1 MTDPTPTP
9 EAAGASTEASRRVS
23 PAAEPLQD
31 LVDHARHTRVVV
43 IGGGIAG
50 LVAAW
55 ECVKVGMSVTLVEA
69 SDRLGGT
76 IGSTPL
82 AGLELETGVTC
93 WSTRGGAVRRL
104 VAEVLPD
111 ATMVSPRDDREW
123 IAGPAKGAAAP
134 LPVEQVL
141 GIPANPWDES
151 VRRVIGW
158 DGTWRAYLD
167 RLRPPLTI
175 GTQRSAGRLVRSRM
189 GAKVRDR
196 LVAPLTVD
204 RFGLDP
210 DDVDVEIAA
219 PGLSNALTRTGWLG
233 GAVAD
238 VRIGA
243 TGPAIEGLDGGM
255 PQLVA
260 ALAERL
266 ADRGV
271 AVHTGACATGV
282 VRVGEEWAVAL
293 ADAPRSK
300 GVSSSGAEAPFAQ
313 RPGTEVPVVERA
325 RNERDETPLPPDDP
339 VPADLLADAVIV
351 ATDED
356 AARALLAPALGV
368 PAFAD
373 VAAAGIA
380 REVVT
385 LVVDAPEL
393 DSAPRGAHVHAVPG
407 ALRATGLVH
416 ETARWEWLAREAGPG
431 RHVLRVAFGGPGVA
445 PATATL
451 SDAAAAAL
459 AVAEASALLGVH
471 LDERALVGAHRDVF
485 TLVPPASALGQR
497 DRAAT
502 ARATV
507 GRAHGIAAV
516 GAWLSGSG
524 LARVV
529 ADARDE
535 TDRLRRQVLWGAAVT
550 D

>member
-1 MTDPTPTP
+1 MSNPTPP
-9 EAAGASTEASRRVS
+9 ADADAPPGVSRRVS

-31 LVDHARHTRVVV
+31 LVDQAQHTRVVV

-55 ECVKVGMSVTLVEA
+55 ECAKVGMSVTLVEA

-76 IGSTPL
+76 IGSTRL
-82 AGLELETGVTC
+82 AGLDVETGVTC

-104 VAEVLPD
+104 VDEVLPG
-111 ATMVSPRDDREW
+111 AGIVTPRDDREW
-123 IAGPAKGAAAP
+123 IAGLPKGAAAP
-134 LPVEQVL
+134 LAAEQVL

-158 DGTWRAYLD
+158 GGTWRAYVD

-175 GTQRSAGRLVRSRM
+175 GAQRSLGRLVRSRM

-210 DDVDVEIAA
+210 DEVDVEIAA

-238 VRIGA
+238 VRVGA
-243 TGPAIEGLDGGM
+243 GGPAIEGLDGGM

-260 ALAERL
+260 ALAQRL
-266 ADRGV
+266 AERGAV
-271 AVHTGACATGV
+271 VHTGARATALVRAGDGWTVGLATLTAASDAAEPETEV
-282 VRVGEEWAVAL
+282 V
-293 ADAPRSK
+293 ADPSR
-300 GVSSSGAEAPFAQ
+300 AEAPGEL
-313 RPGTEVPVVERA
+313 R
-325 RNERDETPLPPDDP
+325 
-339 VPADLLADAVIV
+339 ADAVIV
-351 ATDED
+351 ATDEA
-356 AARALLAPALGV
+356 AARALLASALAH

-373 VAAAGIA
+373 VAPAGIA

-393 DSAPRGAHVHAVPG
+393 GAAPRGAHVHAVPG

-416 ETARWEWLAREAGPG
+416 ETARWAWLARAAGDG
-431 RHVLRVAFGGPGVA
+431 RHILRVSFGGPGVA

-451 SDAAAAAL
+451 TDADAAAL
-459 AVAEASALLGVH
+459 AVAEASALLGIP
-471 LDERALVGAHRDVF
+471 LDGAGSGAAGSGGARIVDAHRDAF
-485 TLVPPASALGQR
+485 TLAPPASALGHGDR
-497 DRAAT
+497 TAAARAAI
-502 ARATV
+502 

-524 LARVV
+524 LAQVV
-529 ADARDE
+529 GDAREE
-535 TDRLRRQVLWGAAVT
+535 TDRLRRRVLWGASAAE
-550 D
+550 